1 MTKKSASCSHFDSA
15 LARYAERERGFAS
28 SCQAGKSGFSEEV
41 QIYAVGGR
49 GALTAVNF
57 SRFGIIIRPVP
68 AALQRSGQRR
78 YPMTSLARHPEANIV
93 RLQLRQN
100 RVLRHMTRDEL
111 EQLEPLLDV
120 ADYAKG
126 ALLEN
131 QGDSSMQQYFILD
144 GILKRV
150 VSNAAG
156 KEMIL
161 RFAAETEIDTSYAA
175 WRLKTTIPYSI
186 RAVTRVRT
194 AQLSMEEWAAFVERH
209 PLIKSQFEFEV
220 MKLMSEVM
228 AHTITLHLLDAPGR
242 VARFMRKHAA
252 LIERVPKKE
261 LASYLNL
268 SPETLSR
275 LKRRGKIDLL

>member
-1 MTKKSASCSHFDSA
+1 
-15 LARYAERERGFAS
+15 
-28 SCQAGKSGFSEEV
+28 
-41 QIYAVGGR
+41 
-49 GALTAVNF
+49 
-57 SRFGIIIRPVP
+57 
-68 AALQRSGQRR
+68 
-78 YPMTSLARHPEANIV
+78 MTSLARHPEAKIV

-100 RVLRHMTRDEL
+100 LVLRNLARDDWGE
-111 EQLEPLLDV
+111 LEPLLDI
-120 ADYAKG
+120 ADHAKG
-126 ALLEN
+126 AVLEN

-156 KEMIL
+156 REMIL

-175 WRLKTTIPYSI
+175 WRLKTPMPYSI
-186 RAVTRVRT
+186 RAVTRART
-194 AQLSMEEWAAFVERH
+194 AGLSMEDWVAFMERH
-209 PLIKSQFEFEV
+209 PAVKHEFEFEV

-242 VARFMRKHAA
+242 VARFMRKRAPLA
-252 LIERVPKKE
+252 ERIPKKE

-275 LKRRGKIDLL
+275 LKRRGKI